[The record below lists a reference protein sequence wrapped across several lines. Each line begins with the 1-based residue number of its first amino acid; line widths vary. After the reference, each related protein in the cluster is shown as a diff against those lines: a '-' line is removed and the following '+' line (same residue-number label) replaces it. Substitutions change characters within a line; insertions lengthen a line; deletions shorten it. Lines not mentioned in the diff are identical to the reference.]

1 MYMDS
6 LTVIN
11 GGINAPMGFKAAGV
25 NAGIRKKNKCDLSLI
40 FSQYPASAAGAFT
53 LNKVKAAPL
62 LLTMSNLES
71 GMAQAVVVNSGNAN
85 SCNGQQGMA
94 DARRMADLTGE
105 LLGIEPGL
113 VVVSSTGVIGQPLPM
128 DKIEQGIRMA
138 SSALSENKDGGTAAA
153 EGIMTTDTVLKEAA
167 IRINVGGKPVTIGAM
182 AKGSGM
188 IHPNM
193 ATMLCFITTD
203 ASVPAACLKDMLRKA
218 VDKSFNMVTVDG
230 DTSTNDMVVILA
242 NGAAGSETLDFGHP
256 DLPVFQSALNHIC
269 IKLAKMIAGDGE
281 GATKTIEV
289 QVKGACSHADARKAA
304 STIAG
309 SNLVKTAVFGEDANW
324 GRIITAL
331 GYSGAEFNPDVVD
344 IFLGPVQVAQNGAG
358 LAFDEIAAKEVL
370 QGTETVITVDLKNGE
385 ASATAWG
392 CDLTYD
398 YVRINASY
406 RT

>member
-1 MYMDS
+1 MHMNS
-6 LTVIN
+6 FKLIN
-11 GGINAPMGFKAAGV
+11 GGVNAPMGFKAAGV
-25 NAGIRKKNKCDLSLI
+25 SAGIRKKDKRDLSLI
-40 FSQYPASAAGAFT
+40 FSQYPASAAGVFT

-62 LLTMSNLES
+62 LLTMANLEA
-71 GMAQAVVVNSGNAN
+71 GKAQAVIINSGNAN
-85 SCNGQQGMA
+85 SCNGLQGMT
-94 DARRMADLTGE
+94 DARRMVDLTGE
-105 LLGIEPGL
+105 LLGIDPGL

-128 DKIEQGIRMA
+128 DKIEQGIRMV
-138 SSALSENKDGGTAAA
+138 SSALSESKDGGTAAA
-153 EGIMTTDTVLKEAA
+153 EGIITTDSILKETAVK
-167 IRINVGGKPVTIGAM
+167 INVGGKPITIGAM

-188 IHPNM
+188 INPNM

-203 ASVPAACLKDMLRKA
+203 ARVPAACLKDMLKKA

-242 NGAAGSETLDFGHP
+242 NGASGAETLDYDHP
-256 DLPVFQSALNHIC
+256 DIQTFQTALNHVC

-281 GATKTIEV
+281 GATKIVEV
-289 QVKGACSHADARKAA
+289 QVKGACSHADARIAA
-304 STIAG
+304 CSIAG

-331 GYSGAEFNPDVVD
+331 GYSGAKFDPNMVD

-358 LAFDEIAAKEVL
+358 LAFDEITAKEAL
-370 QGTETVITVDLKNGE
+370 QGIEIVITVDLKNGE
-385 ASATAWG
+385 TSATAWG

>member
-1 MYMDS
+1 MHMDS

-25 NAGIRKKNKCDLSLI
+25 NACIRKKNKCDLSLI
-40 FSQYPASAAGAFT
+40 FSQYPASAAGVFT

-85 SCNGQQGMA
+85 SCNGQQGMT
-94 DARRMADLTGE
+94 DARRMAELTGE
-105 LLGIEPGL
+105 LLGIDPDL

-128 DKIEQGIRMA
+128 DKIEQGIQMA
-138 SSALSENKDGGTAAA
+138 SSALSENKDEGTAAA
-153 EGIMTTDTVLKEAA
+153 EGIMTTDTILKETAV
-167 IRINVGGKPVTIGAM
+167 RINVGGKPVTIGAM

-242 NGAAGSETLDFGHP
+242 NGAAGSETLDSGHP

-289 QVKGACSHADARKAA
+289 QVKGACSQADARKAA
-304 STIAG
+304 SAIAG

-331 GYSGAEFNPDVVD
+331 GYSGAKFNPDVVD
-344 IFLGPVQVAQNGAG
+344 IFLGHVQVAQDGVG
-358 LAFDEIAAKEVL
+358 LAFDEIAAQEIL

-398 YVRINASY
+398 YIRINASY